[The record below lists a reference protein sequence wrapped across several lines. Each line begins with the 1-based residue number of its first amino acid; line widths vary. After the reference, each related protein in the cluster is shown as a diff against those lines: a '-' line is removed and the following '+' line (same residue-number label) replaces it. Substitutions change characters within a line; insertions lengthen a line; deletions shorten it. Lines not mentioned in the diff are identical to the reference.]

1 MVLLPVLSHWVEWDA
16 CHVTQVAVARKLA
29 ELAARPRIQIP
40 ASQRESGMARVDR
53 WMAENT
59 KNSHGMH
66 LSRVVLAVLLLLCNA
81 SLGLLSRSHLSSML
95 GCFLLLCI
103 CEVEAQAGPAGR

>member
-1 MVLLPVLSHWVEWDA
+1 MQLGTVLLPVLSQWFEWYA

-40 ASQRESGMARVDR
+40 ASQRESGLARVDR

-59 KNSHGMH
+59 KNSYGMH
-66 LSRVVLAVLLLLCNA
+66 LAQIASCCIVLAAVVQCFI
-81 SLGLLSRSHLSSML
+81 RSAQQIPVVFYAKML
-95 GCFLLLCI
+95 PTS
-103 CEVEAQAGPAGR
+103 VHT